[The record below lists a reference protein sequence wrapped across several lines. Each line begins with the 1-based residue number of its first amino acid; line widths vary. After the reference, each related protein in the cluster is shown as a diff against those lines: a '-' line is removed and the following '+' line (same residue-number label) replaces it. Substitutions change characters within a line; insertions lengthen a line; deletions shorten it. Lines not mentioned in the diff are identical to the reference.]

1 MEILSVC
8 ERSRRMRE
16 TKFGG
21 LTGKTKRR
29 VAQQRGLFENAPVS
43 KAVAVMA
50 VPTMI
55 SMLVVVI
62 YNMADTFFIGQ
73 TGDPMQVAAVSL
85 ATPVF
90 MVFMALG
97 NLFGIGGSSAIS
109 RALGEK
115 KAERAK
121 NISSFCCYG
130 SLGLGIVMAL
140 LFLVGMDG
148 ILKLIGASENTVGYA
163 RDYLTYIAFGGPFIM
178 FGTAFGN
185 ILRGEGAAKESM
197 IGNMIGTVTN
207 IVLDPIMILG
217 LGWGVVGA
225 AVATVI
231 GNMAASGFYLAYF
244 LRKKSSLSIRLG
256 DFKAGE
262 RIASGVMAIGIPAS
276 LNNILMSCANI
287 VLNQVL
293 ISYGDTPVAA
303 MGVAMKAN
311 MLLVLL
317 QIGLCS
323 GIQPLI
329 GYNYGAR
336 NKKRLMQVFRFTG
349 ICAVVMGTLLTIL
362 MVAARQSIIRAFI
375 DDSQV
380 VAYGIQMVIALQISG
395 PVLGILFLCINT
407 IQGMGKAVPSLV
419 LTICR
424 QGLVFIPAVY
434 ILNGIFGLDG
444 VIYAQPAADFISIV
458 LSLAIC
464 LGIFR
469 KMDKQRKAEA

>member
-1 MEILSVC
+1 MNSN
-8 ERSRRMRE
+8 
-16 TKFGG
+16 K
-21 LTGKTKRR
+21 
-29 VAQQRGLFENAPVS
+29 QLFEEAPVS

-50 VPTMI
+50 IPTMI

-115 KAERAK
+115 KIERARQ
-121 NISSFCCYG
+121 ISSFCCYG
-130 SLGLGIVMAL
+130 SLGLGIIMSL
-140 LFLVGMDG
+140 GFLIGMNG
-148 ILKLIGASENTVGYA
+148 ILKLIGASENTIGFA

-207 IVLDPIMILG
+207 IVLDPIMILM

-231 GNMAASGFYLAYF
+231 GNMAASAFYLLYF
-244 LRKKSSLSIRLG
+244 LRKKSSLSIRLKDFHMG
-256 DFKAGE
+256 D
-262 RIASGVMAIGIPAS
+262 RIAAGVMSIGIPAS

-303 MGVAMKAN
+303 MGVASKAN
-311 MLLVLL
+311 MLVVLL
-317 QIGLCS
+317 QIGLCA

-336 NKKRLMQVFRFTG
+336 NKKRLLEVFKFTG
-349 ICAVVMGTLLTIL
+349 LCAVIIGTLLTAV
-362 MVAARQSIIRAFI
+362 MVVARQTVIRAFI
-375 DDSQV
+375 DDAEV
-380 VAYGIQMVIALQISG
+380 IAYGIQMVIALQLSG

-407 IQGMGKAVPSLV
+407 IQGMGKAIPSLV

-424 QGLVFIPAVY
+424 QGLVFIPLVY
-434 ILNGIFGLDG
+434 ILNGMFGLDG
-444 VIYAQPAADFISIV
+444 VVYAQAVADFISIV
-458 LSLAIC
+458 LSLVIC

-469 KMDKQRKAEA
+469 KMDQVNAAISD

>member
-1 MEILSVC
+1 MKDN
-8 ERSRRMRE
+8 R
-16 TKFGG
+16 
-21 LTGKTKRR
+21 
-29 VAQQRGLFENAPVS
+29 QLFEEAPVS

-50 VPTMI
+50 IPTMI

-109 RALGEK
+109 RALGERK
-115 KAERAK
+115 VERAR

-130 SLGLGIVMAL
+130 SLGLGIVMAFI
-140 LFLVGMDG
+140 FLVGMNG
-148 ILKLIGASENTVGYA
+148 ILKLIGASENTIDYA

-231 GNMAASGFYLAYF
+231 GNMAASGFYLLYF
-244 LRKKSSLSIRLG
+244 LRKKSSLSIRLK

-262 RIASGVMAIGIPAS
+262 RIAASVMSIGIPAS

-303 MGVAMKAN
+303 MGVAMKSN
-311 MLLVLL
+311 MLVVLL
-317 QIGLCS
+317 QIGLCA

-336 NKKRLMQVFRFTG
+336 NKKRLQQVFRFTG
-349 ICAVVMGTLLTIL
+349 MCAVVLGTTLTVI
-362 MVAARQSIIRAFI
+362 MVVARQAVIQAFI
-375 DDSQV
+375 NDAEV
-380 VAYGIQMVIALQISG
+380 IAYGIQMVIALQISG

-407 IQGMGKAVPSLV
+407 IQGMGKAIPSLV

-424 QGLVFIPAVY
+424 QGLIFIPAIY
-434 ILNGIFGLDG
+434 ILNAVFGLDG
-444 VIYAQPAADFISIV
+444 AIYAQTTADFISII
-458 LSLAIC
+458 LSLVIC
-464 LGIFR
+464 LGIFK
-469 KMDKQRKAEA
+469 KMDRQAKAEARD

>member
-1 MEILSVC
+1 MKDN
-8 ERSRRMRE
+8 R
-16 TKFGG
+16 
-21 LTGKTKRR
+21 
-29 VAQQRGLFENAPVS
+29 QLFESAPVA
-43 KAVAVMA
+43 KAVTVMA

-130 SLGLGIVMAL
+130 SLGLGIIMAL

-148 ILKLIGASENTVGYA
+148 ILKLIGASANTIGYA

-217 LGWGVVGA
+217 LNWGVVGA

-231 GNMAASGFYLAYF
+231 GNMAASGFYLLYF
-244 LRKKSSLSIRLG
+244 LRKKSSLSIRLS

-262 RIASGVMAIGIPAS
+262 RIATGVMSIGIPAS

-336 NKKRLMQVFRFTG
+336 NRKRLMQVFRFTG

-362 MVAARQSIIRAFI
+362 MVAARETIIRAFI
-375 DDSQV
+375 DDGQV
-380 VAYGIQMVIALQISG
+380 IAYGIQMVIALQISG

-424 QGLVFIPAVY
+424 QGVVFIPSVY

-444 VIYAQPAADFISIV
+444 VIYAQPVADFISIV
-458 LSLAIC
+458 MSLVIC

-469 KMDKQRKAEA
+469 KMDKERQ

>member
-1 MEILSVC
+1 MNDN
-8 ERSRRMRE
+8 R
-16 TKFGG
+16 
-21 LTGKTKRR
+21 
-29 VAQQRGLFENAPVS
+29 QLFEEAPVS

-109 RALGEK
+109 RALGERK
-115 KAERAK
+115 TERAR

-130 SLGLGIVMAL
+130 SLGLGIIMAL
-140 LFLVGMDG
+140 IFLVGMNG
-148 ILKLIGASENTVGYA
+148 ILKLIGASENTIGYA

-207 IVLDPIMILG
+207 IVLDPIMILV

-231 GNMAASGFYLAYF
+231 GNMAASGFYLLYF
-244 LRKKSSLSIRLG
+244 LRKKSSLSIRLK

-262 RIASGVMAIGIPAS
+262 RIAVSVMSIGIPAS

-293 ISYGDTPVAA
+293 IGYGDTPVAA
-303 MGVAMKAN
+303 MGVAMKSN
-311 MLLVLL
+311 MLVVLL
-317 QIGLCS
+317 QIGLCA

-349 ICAVVMGTLLTIL
+349 LCAVVLGTVLTVI
-362 MVAARQSIIRAFI
+362 MVLARQVVIQAFI
-375 DDSQV
+375 NDAEV
-380 VAYGIQMVIALQISG
+380 IAYGIQMVIALQMSG

-407 IQGMGKAVPSLV
+407 IQGMGKAIPSLV

-424 QGLVFIPAVY
+424 QGLIFIPAIY
-434 ILNGIFGLDG
+434 ILNAVFGLEG
-444 VIYAQPAADFISIV
+444 AIYAQPAADFISIV
-458 LSLAIC
+458 LSLCIC
-464 LGIFR
+464 LSIFK
-469 KMDKQRKAEA
+469 KMDQKAQKTVTD

>member
-1 MEILSVC
+1 MNSN
-8 ERSRRMRE
+8 
-16 TKFGG
+16 K
-21 LTGKTKRR
+21 
-29 VAQQRGLFENAPVS
+29 QLFEEAPVS

-50 VPTMI
+50 IPTMI
-55 SMLVVVI
+55 SMLVVVF

-115 KAERAK
+115 KIERARQ
-121 NISSFCCYG
+121 ISSFCCYG
-130 SLGLGIVMAL
+130 SLGLGIIMSL
-140 LFLVGMDG
+140 GFLVGMNG
-148 ILKLIGASENTVGYA
+148 ILKLIGASENTIGFA

-207 IVLDPIMILG
+207 IVLDPIMILM

-231 GNMAASGFYLAYF
+231 GNIAASAFYLLYF
-244 LRKKSSLSIRLG
+244 LRKKSSLSIRLKDFHMG
-256 DFKAGE
+256 D
-262 RIASGVMAIGIPAS
+262 RIAAGVMSIGIPAS

-303 MGVAMKAN
+303 MGVASKAN
-311 MLLVLL
+311 MLVVLL
-317 QIGLCS
+317 QIGLCA

-336 NKKRLMQVFRFTG
+336 NKKRLLEVFKFTG
-349 ICAVVMGTLLTIL
+349 LCAVIIGTLLTAV
-362 MVAARQSIIRAFI
+362 MVVARQTVIRAFI
-375 DDSQV
+375 DDAEV
-380 VAYGIQMVIALQISG
+380 IAYGIQMVIALQLSG

-407 IQGMGKAVPSLV
+407 IQGMGKAIPSLV

-424 QGLVFIPAVY
+424 QGLVFIPLVY
-434 ILNGIFGLDG
+434 ILNGMFGLDG
-444 VIYAQPAADFISIV
+444 VVYAQAVADFISIV
-458 LSLAIC
+458 LSLVIC

-469 KMDKQRKAEA
+469 KMDQVNAAISD

>member
-1 MEILSVC
+1 MKDN
-8 ERSRRMRE
+8 R
-16 TKFGG
+16 
-21 LTGKTKRR
+21 
-29 VAQQRGLFENAPVS
+29 QLFESAPVA
-43 KAVAVMA
+43 KAVTVMA

-130 SLGLGIVMAL
+130 SLGLGIIMAL
-140 LFLVGMDG
+140 LFLAGMDG
-148 ILKLIGASENTVGYA
+148 ILKLIGASANTIGYA

-217 LGWGVVGA
+217 LNWGVVGA

-231 GNMAASGFYLAYF
+231 GNMAASGFYLLYF

-262 RIASGVMAIGIPAS
+262 RIAAGVMAIGIPAS

-293 ISYGDTPVAA
+293 ISYGDTPVAS

-336 NKKRLMQVFRFTG
+336 NRKRLMQVFRFTG
-349 ICAVVMGTLLTIL
+349 ICAVIMGTLLTIL
-362 MVAARQSIIRAFI
+362 MVAARETIIRAFI
-375 DDSQV
+375 DDGQV
-380 VAYGIQMVIALQISG
+380 IAYGIQMVIALQISG

-424 QGLVFIPAVY
+424 QGVVFIPSVY

-444 VIYAQPAADFISIV
+444 VIYAQPVADFISIV
-458 LSLAIC
+458 MSLVIC

-469 KMDKQRKAEA
+469 KMDKERQ

>member
-1 MEILSVC
+1 
-8 ERSRRMRE
+8 MRE
-16 TKFGG
+16 TDFGG

-29 VAQQRGLFENAPVS
+29 VEQQSVQGGIVMKDNRELFENAPVS

-244 LRKKSSLSIRLG
+244 FREKSSLSIRLG

-362 MVAARQSIIRAFI
+362 MVAARQTIIRAFI

-395 PVLGILFLCINT
+395 PALGILFLCINT

-444 VIYAQPAADFISIV
+444 VIYAQPVADFISIV
-458 LSLAIC
+458 LALAIC

-469 KMDKQRKAEA
+469 KMDKQGKAEA

>member
-1 MEILSVC
+1 
-8 ERSRRMRE
+8 
-16 TKFGG
+16 
-21 LTGKTKRR
+21 
-29 VAQQRGLFENAPVS
+29 
-43 KAVAVMA
+43 
-50 VPTMI
+50 
-55 SMLVVVI
+55 
-62 YNMADTFFIGQ
+62 
-73 TGDPMQVAAVSL
+73 MQVAAVSL

-115 KAERAK
+115 KIERARQ
-121 NISSFCCYG
+121 ISSFCCYG
-130 SLGLGIVMAL
+130 SLGLGIIMSL
-140 LFLVGMDG
+140 GFLVGMNG
-148 ILKLIGASENTVGYA
+148 ILKLIGASENTIGFA

-207 IVLDPIMILG
+207 IVLDPIMILM

-231 GNMAASGFYLAYF
+231 GNIAASAFYLLYF
-244 LRKKSSLSIRLG
+244 LRKKSSLSIRLKDFHMG
-256 DFKAGE
+256 D
-262 RIASGVMAIGIPAS
+262 RIAAGVMSIGIPAS

-303 MGVAMKAN
+303 MGVASKAN
-311 MLLVLL
+311 MLVVLL
-317 QIGLCS
+317 QIGLCA

-336 NKKRLMQVFRFTG
+336 NKKRLLEVFKFTG
-349 ICAVVMGTLLTIL
+349 LCAVIIGTLLTAV
-362 MVAARQSIIRAFI
+362 MVVARQTVIRAFI
-375 DDSQV
+375 DDAEV
-380 VAYGIQMVIALQISG
+380 IAYGIQMVIALQLSG

-407 IQGMGKAVPSLV
+407 IQGMGKAIPSLV

-424 QGLVFIPAVY
+424 QGLVFIPLVY
-434 ILNGIFGLDG
+434 ILNGMFGLDG
-444 VIYAQPAADFISIV
+444 VVYAQAVADFISIV
-458 LSLAIC
+458 LSLVIC

-469 KMDKQRKAEA
+469 KMDQVNAAISD

>member
-1 MEILSVC
+1 MKDN
-8 ERSRRMRE
+8 R
-16 TKFGG
+16 
-21 LTGKTKRR
+21 
-29 VAQQRGLFENAPVS
+29 QLFESAPVA
-43 KAVAVMA
+43 KAVTVMA

-130 SLGLGIVMAL
+130 SLGLGIIMAL
-140 LFLVGMDG
+140 LFLAGMDG
-148 ILKLIGASENTVGYA
+148 ILKLIGASANTIGYA

-217 LGWGVVGA
+217 LNWGVVGA

-231 GNMAASGFYLAYF
+231 GNMAASGFYLLYF

-262 RIASGVMAIGIPAS
+262 RIAAGVMAIGIPAS

-336 NKKRLMQVFRFTG
+336 NRKRLMQVFRFTG
-349 ICAVVMGTLLTIL
+349 ICAVIMGTLLTIL
-362 MVAARQSIIRAFI
+362 MVAARETIIRAFI
-375 DDSQV
+375 DDGQV
-380 VAYGIQMVIALQISG
+380 IAYGIQMVIALQISG

-424 QGLVFIPAVY
+424 QGVVFIPSVY

-444 VIYAQPAADFISIV
+444 VIYAQPVADFISIV
-458 LSLAIC
+458 MSLVIC

-469 KMDKQRKAEA
+469 KMDKERQ

>member
-1 MEILSVC
+1 MKDN
-8 ERSRRMRE
+8 
-16 TKFGG
+16 T
-21 LTGKTKRR
+21 
-29 VAQQRGLFENAPVS
+29 QLFEHAPVS

-73 TGDPMQVAAVSL
+73 TGDPMQMAAVSL

-115 KAERAK
+115 KTERAR

-140 LFLVGMDG
+140 IFLVGMNG
-148 ILKLIGASENTVGYA
+148 ILKLIGASENTIDYA

-207 IVLDPIMILG
+207 IVLDPIMILAF
-217 LGWGVVGA
+217 GWGVVGA

-231 GNMAASGFYLAYF
+231 GNMAASGFYLLYF
-244 LRKKSSLSIRLG
+244 LRKKSSLSIRLK
-256 DFKAGE
+256 DFKVSQ
-262 RIASGVMAIGIPAS
+262 RIGASVMSIGIPAS
-276 LNNILMSCANI
+276 MNNILMSCANI

-293 ISYGDTPVAA
+293 IGYGETPVAA
-303 MGVAMKAN
+303 MGVAMKSN
-311 MLLVLL
+311 MLVVLL
-317 QIGLCS
+317 QIGLCA

-349 ICAVVMGTLLTIL
+349 MCAVALGTALTVI
-362 MVAARQSIIRAFI
+362 MVIARQAVIQAFI
-375 DDSQV
+375 NDGEV
-380 VAYGIQMVIALQISG
+380 IAYGIQMVIALQLSG

-407 IQGMGKAVPSLV
+407 IQGMGKAIPSLV
-419 LTICR
+419 LTVCR
-424 QGLVFIPAVY
+424 QGLIFIPSIY
-434 ILNGIFGLDG
+434 ILNGIFGLEG
-444 VIYAQPAADFISIV
+444 AIYAQPVADFISIV
-458 LSLAIC
+458 LSLCIC
-464 LGIFR
+464 LSIFR
-469 KMDKQRKAEA
+469 KMDQREAARD

>member
-1 MEILSVC
+1 
-8 ERSRRMRE
+8 
-16 TKFGG
+16 
-21 LTGKTKRR
+21 
-29 VAQQRGLFENAPVS
+29 
-43 KAVAVMA
+43 
-50 VPTMI
+50 
-55 SMLVVVI
+55 
-62 YNMADTFFIGQ
+62 
-73 TGDPMQVAAVSL
+73 MQVAAVSL

-115 KAERAK
+115 KTERAK

-130 SLGLGIVMAL
+130 SLGLGVVMAL
-140 LFLVGMDG
+140 IFLVGMNG
-148 ILKLIGASENTVGYA
+148 ILKLIGASANTIDFA
-163 RDYLTYIAFGGPFIM
+163 RDYLTYIAAGGPFIM

-197 IGNMIGTVTN
+197 IGNMIGTITN
-207 IVLDPIMILG
+207 IILDPIMILG

-225 AVATVI
+225 AIATVI
-231 GNMAASGFYLAYF
+231 GNMAASLYYLQFF
-244 LRKKSSLSIRLG
+244 LRKKSSLSIQLR
-256 DFKAGE
+256 DFKAKD
-262 RIASGVMAIGIPAS
+262 RIAAGVMSIGIPAS

-293 ISYGDTPVAA
+293 IGYGDTPVAA
-303 MGVAMKAN
+303 MGVAMKSN
-311 MLLVLL
+311 MLVVLL

-336 NKKRLMQVFRFTG
+336 NKKRLLKVFRFTG
-349 ICAVVMGTLLTIL
+349 MCAVVIGTFLTVV
-362 MVAARQSIIRAFI
+362 MVMARQAVIQAFI

-380 VAYGIQMVIALQISG
+380 IAYGIQMVIALQMSG

-407 IQGMGKAVPSLV
+407 LQGMGKAIPSLV

-424 QGLVFIPAVY
+424 QGLIFIPLVY
-434 ILNGIFGLDG
+434 LLNALFGMDG
-444 VIYAQPAADFISIV
+444 VIYAQPAADFISIA
-458 LSLAIC
+458 LSLILC
-464 LGIFR
+464 LSIFR
-469 KMDKQRKAEA
+469 KMDREEVRGKD